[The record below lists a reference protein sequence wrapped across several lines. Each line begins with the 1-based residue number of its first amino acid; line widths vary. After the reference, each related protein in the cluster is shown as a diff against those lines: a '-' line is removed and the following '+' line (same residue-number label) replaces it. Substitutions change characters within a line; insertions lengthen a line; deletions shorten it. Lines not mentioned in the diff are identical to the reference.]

1 MKTDLSQATF
11 IIPIRIESNDRL
23 RNVITSICYLLKNF
37 DTNIIVKEVD
47 KTSVFLA
54 SALPPIVECCG
65 WIHTA
70 TSRFSVVCE
79 CIFQAC
85 MQPCTSVGTKD
96 HCRLIGSTK

>member
-47 KTSVFLA
+47 KTSVFLD
-54 SALPPIVECCG
+54 L
-65 WIHTA
+65 
-70 TSRFSVVCE
+70 
-79 CIFQAC
+79 
-85 MQPCTSVGTKD
+85 
-96 HCRLIGSTK
+96 L